1 MDLSYF
7 IINET
12 PFHEPAIDANAI
24 SQPDYQTDDNESNE
38 NNKADGGNVNMT
50 DRGYLFK

>member
-7 IINET
+7 IINQL
-12 PFHEPAIDANAI
+12 PSHEPSIDTNTI
-24 SQPDYQTDDNESNE
+24 SQPDYQTDNNASNE
-38 NNKADGGNVNMT
+38 NNKADGGNVNMA

>member
-12 PFHEPAIDANAI
+12 PSHEPAIDANTI
-24 SQPDYQTDDNESNE
+24 SQTDDNESNE